1 MNFRSNKTNFA
12 ARNYRQLIMVGWA
25 GMFLLFPSCVFALDI
40 EEVIWGFGTQQARGK
55 CVPLSLLLS
64 NNTPEGFDELI
75 QLNRLQFSGSI
86 VGAPLC
92 RKVYLAPYSSQWVQF
107 YPYLI
112 DKGRE
117 EWSLNWGPR
126 FIYSRKF
133 ASNGSVSDN
142 NQTDEDPLT
151 RIILTSSTSLTQSG
165 GAFKRYPEELF
176 PPAVTATDSLD
187 EVILD
192 HVPRWDAARKVSF
205 MDWLFKGGTLHL
217 LPDPSGTDLNF
228 TTSMAELNIPQDH
241 FRVGSGLVIRHPAT
255 IQKLTKK
262 QLVAR
267 MLAAHTDEFSTM
279 AATTPSTE
287 NIQPTTQS
295 ENDSYSFGDANAD
308 LLQIISEIT
317 RPDHNWTI
325 IYAMSVLYIFIIFP
339 GCYLFNKRQKSYHY
353 RNSLLFLLIMVAV
366 FSTVFWRIG
375 KRGYGET
382 TAINSVIIAHPL
394 KDDQCD
400 VTCWNNAFVTDG
412 AKYQFSSSG
421 DGIIFTT
428 AQEAE
433 KVKGAIFNGVEGR
446 FYSDIPP
453 FSSRSFMYRIKAPFK
468 NQNIKVLEYKIGA
481 NSILESLKLEL
492 SPAFPKNPLNLH
504 VLYGRTLYH
513 LSQTQENDRTCWTLH
528 KARTPLTAWQS
539 TMESDSNF
547 ARRAVYLEEEK
558 ESHEIYEL
566 LYRRLVLKELNLIRP
581 GQLRNYQSDKARVK
595 VFLYTA
601 LPEELKLKTN
611 VQGAQQGR
619 ALFVYDLPL
628 PEQKNATENE

>member
-1 MNFRSNKTNFA
+1 MNFLSNKTNSA
-12 ARNYRQLIMVGWA
+12 ARNYRQLIMVCCA
-25 GMFLLFPSCVFALDI
+25 GMVLLFPTCVFALDI
-40 EEVIWGFGTQQARGK
+40 EEVIWGFGTQQAKGK

-75 QLNRLQFSGSI
+75 QLNRLQFSGSK

-107 YPYLI
+107 YPYPI
-112 DKGRE
+112 DEGRE

-126 FIYSRKF
+126 FIYSRKI
-133 ASNGSVSDN
+133 ARNGSVSDN
-142 NQTDEDPLT
+142 NQTREDSLA
-151 RIILTSSTSLTQSG
+151 RIILTSTTSLSQSG
-165 GAFKRYPEELF
+165 GPFKRYPEELF

-217 LPDPSGTDLNF
+217 LPDSSGTNLDF
-228 TTSMAELNIPQDH
+228 TTSMSELNTPQDH
-241 FRVGSGLVIRHPAT
+241 FRVGSGLVIRHPET
-255 IQKLTKK
+255 IHKLTKN

-267 MLAAHTDEFSTM
+267 VLAAHSDEFSAI
-279 AATTPSTE
+279 AATASSTE
-287 NIQPTTQS
+287 NKKQPTAQS
-295 ENDSYSFGDANAD
+295 ENDSYSFGDANAA
-308 LLQIISEIT
+308 LLNIISEMT

-325 IYAMSVLYIFIIFP
+325 IYVMSVLYIFIIFP

-353 RNSLLFLLIMVAV
+353 RNSLLFLLITVVV

-382 TAINSVIIAHPL
+382 TAINSLIIAHPL

-412 AKYQFSSSG
+412 AEYQFSSSG

-481 NSILESLKLEL
+481 NSILESLKLEIN
-492 SPAFPKNPLNLH
+492 PAFPQNPLNLH

-513 LSQTQENDRTCWTLH
+513 LQQTQENNRTSWTLH
-528 KARTPLTAWQS
+528 KARTPLSAWQS

-547 ARRAVYLEEEK
+547 ARRSGYLEEEQ
-558 ESHEIYEL
+558 EIRVIYDL
-566 LYRRLVLKELNLIRP
+566 LYRRLVLKELNLLRP
-581 GQLRNYQSDKARVK
+581 SQLSNYQSNKARVK
-595 VFLYTA
+595 LFLYSDI
-601 LPEELKLKTN
+601 PEELKLKTN
-611 VQGAQQGR
+611 VHGDQQGR

-628 PEQKNATENE
+628 PEQKNATEK